1 MNLAAFLLAITGSLA
16 ARVFTTLGLGLVVFT
31 GLSTLLT
38 AINTQITAQYSSIP
52 ALTMQLIQL
61 GGGIDAI
68 SIILAA
74 YTARVTMIA
83 LKSYRP
89 V

>member
-31 GLSTLLT
+31 GLSALLT
-38 AINTQITAQYSSIP
+38 AITTQITAQYANIP

-74 YTARVTMIA
+74 LTARVSMIA